1 MPQKHPLV
9 AYLILVFLCLTWGS
23 SFILMKKGLE
33 SFSPIQVA
41 GFRLVFAAM
50 TLFPFIWGKLGQL
63 QPRQWRMILLVGVV
77 GNGLPAFLFPLAETM
92 ISSASAGILN
102 GLSPLFAL
110 VIGQVFFGFRFSRQQ
125 NWGVMIGFVGAVV
138 IVIRGGGELDIFDQI
153 TYSLAVVLAT
163 VCYGL
168 STVTI
173 KKYLNQTPPIL
184 STGLAFLMMAVPYG
198 LYLLFFG
205 GVRAVFVSDPQAW
218 ISLGYVAILGAIGT
232 ALAVYLYYRLIQM
245 TDPIVASSV
254 TYLIPIVALG
264 WGLLAGESITAGQ
277 VLGMGI
283 VLIGVSLANRK
294 KRPSALPKAEA
305 VAEQSP

>member
-1 MPQKHPLV
+1 MPQKQPLL

-33 SFSPIQVA
+33 AFSPLQVA
-41 GFRLVFAAM
+41 GLRLVFAAL
-50 TLFPFIWGKLGQL
+50 TLLPFLLRRLNHLKPQE
-63 QPRQWRMILLVGVV
+63 WRMILLVGIV
-77 GNGLPAFLFPLAETM
+77 GNGLPAFLFPLAETK

-110 VIGQVFFGFRFSRQQ
+110 VIGQVFYGFRFSKQQ
-125 NWGVMIGFVGAVV
+125 NWGVLIGFVGAVI
-138 IVIRGGGELDIFDQI
+138 IVLGGGGKLDLFDQI

-163 VCYGL
+163 VGYGL

-184 STGLAFLMMAVPYG
+184 STGLAFLMMAIPYG

-205 GVRAVFVSDPQAW
+205 QIDVVFAESPRAWA
-218 ISLGYVAILGAIGT
+218 SLGYVAILGAVGT

-254 TYLIPIVALG
+254 TYLVPIVALA
-264 WGLLAGESITAGQ
+264 WGLLAGESISWGQ
-277 VLGMGI
+277 VLGMGV
-283 VLIGVSLANRK
+283 VLVGVYLANRK
-294 KRPSALPKAEA
+294 RRRALPESTLA
-305 VAEQSP
+305 QSKK